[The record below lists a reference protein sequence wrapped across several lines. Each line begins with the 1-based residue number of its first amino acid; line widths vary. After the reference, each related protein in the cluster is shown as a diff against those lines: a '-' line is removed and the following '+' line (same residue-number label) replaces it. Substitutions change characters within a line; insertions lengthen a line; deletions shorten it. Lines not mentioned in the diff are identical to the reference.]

1 MPARKATRDY
11 PAGIALAIIHIGAL
25 GVFIPALFSW
35 WAVATAVVLYIIT
48 GMGITLGYHR
58 LLTHRSLVLPR
69 PLEYAVAM
77 CGVLALQ
84 GGPIDWVA
92 THRAHH
98 ANSDADGDPHDA
110 NRGMPWS
117 HIEWLFRTNKDRVPA
132 EDRPRWAPDL
142 TKDPV
147 YRAFDF
153 YHLYFSLALGVVLF
167 LIGGWSFVVWALFAR
182 LVFTYHCTWLVNS
195 ASHAIGYQTYRTGDR
210 STNNWLVALLSFG
223 EGWHNNHHAFPFSAR
238 HGMRWYEIDVTYYAI
253 KGLRFLRLARNVKIP
268 TREML
273 ARMQANNPASRAS

>member
-1 MPARKATRDY
+1 M
-11 PAGIALAIIHIGAL
+11 
-25 GVFIPALFSW
+25 
-35 WAVATAVVLYIIT
+35 LYIIT

-58 LLTHRSLVLPR
+58 LLTHRSLALPR

-110 NRGMPWS
+110 NKGMPWS
-117 HIEWLFRTNKDRVPA
+117 HIEWLFRTNKDRVPP

-253 KGLRFLRLARNVKIP
+253 KALRFLRLARNVKIP

-273 ARMQANNPASRAS
+273 ARMQANNPATRAS